1 MSVKEPGPF
10 REIGIFADK
19 GFFMQHIEAKSIL
32 SKLRQADSLFGITYN
47 MNLYRGCQHGCI
59 YCDTRS
65 DCYGIGDISKISVKR
80 NALELLERELR
91 AKRGRKGTIG
101 TGSMNDPY
109 MPAEEKTGIVREA
122 LARIAASRF
131 PVHVITKGTL
141 VTRDADI
148 LQDISAV
155 YAAVSFTVTCADDAQ
170 ARILE
175 PGAPPSSA
183 RFKAMETLA
192 SRSIYTGVTL
202 MPLLPFLTD
211 TVENVREILR
221 RAKDSGAYYVLP
233 MFGTT
238 LRAGSR
244 DYFYRA
250 LEKQFP
256 GMKER
261 YVSAFG
267 SRYECRSDNYKAL
280 SEVFYGECRQLGL
293 QTRMEFYPGE
303 PQAQMSLF

>member
-1 MSVKEPGPF
+1 
-10 REIGIFADK
+10 
-19 GFFMQHIEAKSIL
+19 MQYIEAKSIL
-32 SKLRQADSLFGITYN
+32 SKLRQADGLFGITYN

-122 LARIAASRF
+122 LARIATSRF

-192 SRSIYTGVTL
+192 SRGIYTGITL

-261 YVSAFG
+261 YVSTFG
-267 SRYECRSDNYKAL
+267 SRYECRSDNYKVL
-280 SEVFYGECRQLGL
+280 SEMFYGECRQLGL
-293 QTRMEFYPGE
+293 QTRMEFYPGA

>member
-1 MSVKEPGPF
+1 
-10 REIGIFADK
+10 
-19 GFFMQHIEAKSIL
+19 
-32 SKLRQADSLFGITYN
+32 
-47 MNLYRGCQHGCI
+47 
-59 YCDTRS
+59 
-65 DCYGIGDISKISVKR
+65 
-80 NALELLERELR
+80 
-91 AKRGRKGTIG
+91 
-101 TGSMNDPY
+101 
-109 MPAEEKTGIVREA
+109 
-122 LARIAASRF
+122 
-131 PVHVITKGTL
+131 
-141 VTRDADI
+141 
-148 LQDISAV
+148 
-155 YAAVSFTVTCADDAQ
+155 
-170 ARILE
+170 
-175 PGAPPSSA
+175 
-183 RFKAMETLA
+183 
-192 SRSIYTGVTL
+192 

-261 YVSAFG
+261 YVSTFG

-280 SEVFYGECRQLGL
+280 SEAFYGECQQLGL

>member
-1 MSVKEPGPF
+1 
-10 REIGIFADK
+10 
-19 GFFMQHIEAKSIL
+19 MQYIEAKSIL

-91 AKRGRKGTIG
+91 AKRNRKGTIG

-109 MPAEEKTGIVREA
+109 MPAEEKTGTVREA
-122 LARIAASRF
+122 LARIAAWRF

-148 LQDISAV
+148 LLDISSV

-170 ARILE
+170 ARVLE

-183 RFKAMETLA
+183 RLKAMETLA
-192 SRSIYTGVTL
+192 AKGIYTGVTM
-202 MPLLPFLTD
+202 MPLLPLIND

-221 RAKDSGAYYVLP
+221 RAKDSGASYVLP
-233 MFGTT
+233 MFGMT

-267 SRYECRSDNYKAL
+267 NRYECWSDNYKRL
-280 SEVFYGECRQLGL
+280 SGVFYEEIHRLGL
-293 QTRMEFYPGE
+293 SARMEFYRGE
-303 PQAQMSLF
+303 PDTQMSLF